1 MAALGFA
8 LWALAIESRLVWL
21 QIVRHD
27 ALVAWATDQRQDEAT
42 VDPRRGDIVD
52 RNGRTLALSVDA
64 DSIFAVPRD
73 VKTPEATA
81 RAICDVLAGCDDQ
94 ERTLFEQ
101 RLKQKRAFA
110 YLRRRI
116 GPDEAS
122 KVAALGLPGIGLAA
136 ESQRYYPNRELA
148 AHVLGYVGVDNV
160 GLAGI
165 EQTYDA
171 RIRGREGTILVE
183 TDAHQRPFSR
193 IERPPTAGA
202 TLELTID
209 AHLQHLAERELR
221 AAVEAERAD
230 GGTIVMM
237 DPRSGDLLALA
248 NYPTFNPNAFGRY
261 QNRPE
266 VRRNRA
272 VQEIY
277 EPGSTFKIV
286 TASAAVEERAFDL
299 DEVIDVS
306 AGLIRIGSRV
316 VEDVHRYG
324 PLSFTDVLVKSSNV
338 GAIKIGDRLGAG
350 RLGEYV
356 LRFGFGRRVCGD
368 LPGES
373 AGMLPGSSSWS
384 TGTLASVSMG
394 YEIGVTPVQ
403 MAAAASAVANGGEL
417 LQPRLVRAIRSGAQR
432 TPIAR
437 AEPRRAIS
445 AATAAEL
452 IGIMEQVVE
461 RGTATAAQVPGYTAA
476 GKTGT
481 ASKVVDGAYSRT
493 DYHASFIGVIPSRQ
507 PALTILVVID
517 SPHAGRIYGG
527 AVAAPV
533 FSRVAAE
540 AMRYLRIPPTIDPP
554 PPVFVASADHSRPA
568 GPLGS
573 LERVTVPLAGDLPGV
588 TAGSPT
594 VPDVRGL
601 GAREAASRLAR
612 IGFTV
617 RMTGDG
623 VVAQQ
628 DPEPGTPIDGRS
640 SCRLWLERAPVTPGA
655 PGR

>member
-1 MAALGFA
+1 MPFATCWPAA
-8 LWALAIESRLVWL
+8 
-21 QIVRHD
+21 
-27 ALVAWATDQRQDEAT
+27 TT
-42 VDPRRGDIVD
+42 
-52 RNGRTLALSVDA
+52 RNGRCSSSASSRSAPLPTCAGASVPTKPA
-64 DSIFAVPRD
+64 RWRPSGCPVSGSPPR
-73 VKTPEATA
+73 VSATIPTA
-81 RAICDVLAGCDDQ
+81 NWRPTSSG
-94 ERTLFEQ
+94 
-101 RLKQKRAFA
+101 
-110 YLRRRI
+110 
-116 GPDEAS
+116 
-122 KVAALGLPGIGLAA
+122 
-136 ESQRYYPNRELA
+136 
-148 AHVLGYVGVDNV
+148 HVGVDNV

-165 EQTYDA
+165 EQTHDA

-394 YEIGVTPVQ
+394 
-403 MAAAASAVANGGEL
+403 
-417 LQPRLVRAIRSGAQR
+417 VRN
-432 TPIAR
+432 
-437 AEPRRAIS
+437 RR
-445 AATAAEL
+445 
-452 IGIMEQVVE
+452 
-461 RGTATAAQVPGYTAA
+461 
-476 GKTGT
+476 
-481 ASKVVDGAYSRT
+481 D
-493 DYHASFIGVIPSRQ
+493 
-507 PALTILVVID
+507 
-517 SPHAGRIYGG
+517 
-527 AVAAPV
+527 
-533 FSRVAAE
+533 
-540 AMRYLRIPPTIDPP
+540 
-554 PPVFVASADHSRPA
+554 
-568 GPLGS
+568 
-573 LERVTVPLAGDLPGV
+573 
-588 TAGSPT
+588 AGSDGGGG
-594 VPDVRGL
+594 VCRG
-601 GAREAASRLAR
+601 
-612 IGFTV
+612 
-617 RMTGDG
+617 
-623 VVAQQ
+623 
-628 DPEPGTPIDGRS
+628 
-640 SCRLWLERAPVTPGA
+640 ER
-655 PGR
+655 R